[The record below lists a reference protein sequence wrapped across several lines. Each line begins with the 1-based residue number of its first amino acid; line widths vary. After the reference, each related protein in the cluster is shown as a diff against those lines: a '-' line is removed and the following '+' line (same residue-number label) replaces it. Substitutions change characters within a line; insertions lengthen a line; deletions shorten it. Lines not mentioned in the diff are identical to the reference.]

1 MTRYKRAPL
10 GSAILGG
17 LFRDHL
23 VSRAASVQPHT
34 PKTECLILPPAH
46 TIGRGRPLPVLRN
59 QERGGGYKVCL
70 QLGIHSR
77 DTYN

>member
-34 PKTECLILPPAH
+34 PKPNVSSSPQPI
-46 TIGRGRPLPVLRN
+46 PLGEVGLRRFC
-59 QERGGGYKVCL
+59 ETRGGGGVKGL
-70 QLGIHSR
+70 FATRNFL
-77 DTYN
+77 T